1 MAEEKSLEEI
11 LSDAKELRR
20 TADELIKASE
30 NLMEK
35 YERLRR
41 QTGEYQKEFAARAR
55 ESSDAA
61 KGSSDRRNR
70 DLSQGRRVADEAAE
84 SVRQGTKRR
93 LAKEKV
99 ARPESLSE

>member
-11 LSDAKELRR
+11 LSDAKALRR

-41 QTGEYQKEFAARAR
+41 RQVTITNHLRIGPRDFSDGAN
-55 ESSDAA
+55 ESSERH
-61 KGSSDRRNR
+61 KR
-70 DLSQGRRVADEAAE
+70 DLSQRRRVAHEAAE
-84 SVRQGTKRR
+84 NVRQGENRR
-93 LAKEKV
+93 DAGKK
-99 ARPESLSE
+99 

>member
-11 LSDAKELRR
+11 LSDAKALRR

-41 QTGEYQKEFAARAR
+41 RTGDNYKAFADRAR
-55 ESSDAA
+55 DFSDGA
-61 KGSSDRRNR
+61 KGFLPSSGRSPSSPVSRKQKGSASKTYRHVQLGSLN
-70 DLSQGRRVADEAAE
+70 GRRYE
-84 SVRQGTKRR
+84 GH
-93 LAKEKV
+93 
-99 ARPESLSE
+99 